1 MLEDNIIISKNIKDI
16 SDKEINLINRRES
29 PRNQGPYISGYKE
42 NEYKSSPI
50 YNNINSN
57 NNLLNPKGSDNY
69 LHGKFKNTREFQE
82 YIDGQKMLMELE
94 KIKDGEILEDNYEL
108 EIYDNQ
114 IDCLKEFEDISESD
128 LILTDFIENKNNNKI
143 NYDINYNND
152 SMNHNMCEFY
162 FDRNLTNNIQNELES
177 ELGKELFQK
186 VYRILSDN
194 LNTNILSYDYDN
206 LNKKIKHECSN
217 FYDEIAIDL
226 SISRIP
232 EIYCL
237 LIKDREGK

>member
-1 MLEDNIIISKNIKDI
+1 VLEDNLIVSKSIKDI
-16 SDKEINLINRRES
+16 AEKEINLINRRES
-29 PRNQGPYISGYKE
+29 PRNQCSNILGYKE
-42 NEYKSSPI
+42 NEYKSSPTS
-50 YNNINSN
+50 YNINSN
-57 NNLLNPKGSDNY
+57 NNLLDPKASDNY
-69 LHGKFKNTREFQE
+69 LYGKFKNTREFQE

-114 IDCLKEFEDISESD
+114 IDLREFEDISEND
-128 LILTDFIENKNNNKI
+128 LILADFMENKNNLDM
-143 NYDINYNND
+143 NYEMNENNNN
-152 SMNHNMCEFY
+152 MNNNVCELY
-162 FDRNLTNNIQNELES
+162 FDCSLTNNIQNELES

-194 LNTNILSYDYDN
+194 LNTHILSYDYDN
-206 LNKKIKHECSN
+206 LNKKIKQECSN
-217 FYDEIAIDL
+217 YDEIAIDL
-226 SISRIP
+226 SITRIP